1 MIPPDLTEE
10 MLSAYVDGEC
20 SPDEIAEVE
29 ARLASDPQWRAIL
42 LEVESTRSS
51 LRTLSRR
58 EPPAGFVEGLL
69 ATPLQRSATPR
80 RTGAALAAIA
90 AVIVGVVLAVPRD
103 AGGDATPAV
112 ATLVDTHGAT
122 ASFEADPVSMLAPIV
137 APSGLEP

>member
-1 MIPPDLTEE
+1 MNSLPEE

-42 LEVESTRSS
+42 LEIESTRAS
-51 LRTLSRR
+51 LRSLSAQ
-58 EPPAGFVEGLL
+58 EPPAGFVDGLL
-69 ATPLQRSATPR
+69 ATPPERSNGPR

-103 AGGDATPAV
+103 TGGDATPVV
-112 ATLVDTHGAT
+112 ATLVDTRGAT
-122 ASFEADPVSMLAPIV
+122 SSFEADPVSTLAPIV